1 MRPGKRTNR
10 IHKNERERK
19 YKSGEFEEQIEIE
32 EWKKWGEKAQQEL
45 SQHVPLTGDVFRV
58 VVLLGNREKMKE

>member
-32 EWKKWGEKAQQEL
+32 EWKKGGEKSPTRIVTACTT
-45 SQHVPLTGDVFRV
+45 HW
-58 VVLLGNREKMKE
+58 

>member
-1 MRPGKRTNR
+1 MRPGKRTKR

-32 EWKKWGEKAQQEL
+32 EGKKWGKKPNKNCCHNVYHSLVMFAEL
-45 SQHVPLTGDVFRV
+45 
-58 VVLLGNREKMKE
+58 